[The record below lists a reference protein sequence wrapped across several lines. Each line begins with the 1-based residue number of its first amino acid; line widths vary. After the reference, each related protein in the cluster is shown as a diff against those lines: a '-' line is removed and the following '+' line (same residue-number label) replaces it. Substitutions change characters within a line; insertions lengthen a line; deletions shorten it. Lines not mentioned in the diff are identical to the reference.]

1 MNKKWYTY
9 SMAVLKRVPFQN
21 KIFYIE
27 NAPTEEGKFDTRVT
41 KTLVEKTPSR
51 LNEEEHLMKVVYR
64 YDPDWCTDIDGWSP
78 SPGIIE
84 GF

>member
-1 MNKKWYTY
+1 
-9 SMAVLKRVPFQN
+9 MAVLKRVPFYN
-21 KIFYIE
+21 KLFYIE
-27 NAPTEEGKFDTRVT
+27 SVPTEEGKFDTRTT
-41 KTLVEKTPSR
+41 KTLVEKTPNR
-51 LNEEEHLMKVVYR
+51 LNEEEHPVKVVYR

>member
-1 MNKKWYTY
+1 MT
-9 SMAVLKRVPFQN
+9 VLKRVPFHN
-21 KIFYIE
+21 KFFYIE
-27 NAPTEEGKFDTRVT
+27 SVPTEEGDSEAT
-41 KTLVEKTPSR
+41 KTPIEKIPSK

-64 YDPDWCTDIDGWSP
+64 CDPDWCTDIDGWSP

>member
-1 MNKKWYTY
+1 
-9 SMAVLKRVPFQN
+9 MAVLKRVPFHN
-21 KIFYIE
+21 ELFYIE
-27 NAPTEEGKFDTRVT
+27 NVPTEEGKFDTRAT

-51 LNEEEHLMKVVYR
+51 LDKEEHPVKVVYR

>member
-1 MNKKWYTY
+1 MT
-9 SMAVLKRVPFQN
+9 VLKRVPFHN
-21 KIFYIE
+21 ELFYIE
-27 NAPTEEGKFDTRVT
+27 NVPTEEDDSVAT
-41 KTLVEKTPSR
+41 KTPIEKTPSR
-51 LNEEEHLMKVVYR
+51 LNEEKHLMKVVYR

>member
-1 MNKKWYTY
+1 
-9 SMAVLKRVPFQN
+9 MAVLKRVPFHSEL
-21 KIFYIE
+21 FYIE
-27 NAPTEEGKFDTRVT
+27 NAPTEEGKFDTRAT

-84 GF
+84 GV

>member
-1 MNKKWYTY
+1 MT
-9 SMAVLKRVPFQN
+9 VLKRVPFHN
-21 KIFYIE
+21 KFFYIE
-27 NAPTEEGKFDTRVT
+27 NVPTEEDDSVAT
-41 KTLVEKTPSR
+41 KTPIEKTPSR
-51 LNEEEHLMKVVYR
+51 LDKEKHLMKVVYR

>member
-1 MNKKWYTY
+1 MT
-9 SMAVLKRVPFQN
+9 VLKRVPFHN
-21 KIFYIE
+21 ELFYIE
-27 NAPTEEGKFDTRVT
+27 NVPTEEAESDSRDI
-41 KTLVEKTPSR
+41 KTLVEKTPNR
-51 LNEEEHLMKVVYR
+51 LDEEEHLMRVVYR

>member
-1 MNKKWYTY
+1 MT
-9 SMAVLKRVPFQN
+9 VLKRVPFHN
-21 KIFYIE
+21 ELFYIE
-27 NAPTEEGKFDTRVT
+27 NAPTEEGDS
-41 KTLVEKTPSR
+41 EAIKTPIEKIPSK

-64 YDPDWCTDIDGWSP
+64 CDPDWCTDIDGWSP

>member
-1 MNKKWYTY
+1 
-9 SMAVLKRVPFQN
+9 MAVLKRVPFHN
-21 KIFYIE
+21 ELFYIE
-27 NAPTEEGKFDTRVT
+27 NVPTEEGKFDTRAT

-51 LNEEEHLMKVVYR
+51 LDKEEHPVKVVYR
-64 YDPDWCTDIDGWSP
+64 YDLDWCTDIDGWSP

>member
-1 MNKKWYTY
+1 MT
-9 SMAVLKRVPFQN
+9 VLKRVPFHN
-21 KIFYIE
+21 ELFYIE
-27 NAPTEEGKFDTRVT
+27 NAPTEEGDSEATR
-41 KTLVEKTPSR
+41 TLVEKIPSR
-51 LNEEEHLMKVVYR
+51 LNEEKHPMKVVYR

>member
-1 MNKKWYTY
+1 MT
-9 SMAVLKRVPFQN
+9 ALKRVPFHN
-21 KIFYIE
+21 ELFYIE
-27 NAPTEEGKFDTRVT
+27 NVPTEEDDSVAT
-41 KTLVEKTPSR
+41 KTPIEKTPSR
-51 LNEEEHLMKVVYR
+51 LDKEKHLMKVVYR

>member
-1 MNKKWYTY
+1 
-9 SMAVLKRVPFQN
+9 MAVLKRVPFPN

-27 NAPTEEGKFDTRVT
+27 NVPTEEGKSDSRDT

-64 YDPDWCTDIDGWSP
+64 HDPDWCTDIDGWSP

-84 GF
+84 GV

>member
-1 MNKKWYTY
+1 MT
-9 SMAVLKRVPFQN
+9 VLKRVPFHN
-21 KIFYIE
+21 ELFYIE
-27 NAPTEEGKFDTRVT
+27 NVPTEEDDSVAT
-41 KTLVEKTPSR
+41 KTRLEKTPSR

>member
-1 MNKKWYTY
+1 
-9 SMAVLKRVPFQN
+9 MAVLKRVPFHN
-21 KIFYIE
+21 ELFYIE
-27 NAPTEEGKFDTRVT
+27 NAPAEEGKSDSRTT

-51 LNEEEHLMKVVYR
+51 LDKEEHPVKVVYR
-64 YDPDWCTDIDGWSP
+64 YDLDWCTDIDGWSP

>member
-1 MNKKWYTY
+1 MT
-9 SMAVLKRVPFQN
+9 VLKRVPFHN
-21 KIFYIE
+21 ELFYIE
-27 NAPTEEGKFDTRVT
+27 NVPAEEGEFDTRST

-51 LNEEEHLMKVVYR
+51 LDKEEHPVKVVYR

-84 GF
+84 GV

>member
-1 MNKKWYTY
+1 
-9 SMAVLKRVPFQN
+9 MAVLKRVPFHN
-21 KIFYIE
+21 ELFYIE
-27 NAPTEEGKFDTRVT
+27 NVPTEEDDSVAT
-41 KTLVEKTPSR
+41 KTPREKTPSR
-51 LNEEEHLMKVVYR
+51 LDKEKHLMKVVYR

>member
-1 MNKKWYTY
+1 
-9 SMAVLKRVPFQN
+9 MAVLKRVPFHN

-27 NAPTEEGKFDTRVT
+27 NVPTEEGESDSRDI

-51 LNEEEHLMKVVYR
+51 LNEEKHLMKVVYR
-64 YDPDWCTDIDGWSP
+64 YDPNWCTDIDGWSP

-84 GF
+84 GV

>member
-1 MNKKWYTY
+1 MT
-9 SMAVLKRVPFQN
+9 VLKRVPFHN
-21 KIFYIE
+21 KFFYIE
-27 NAPTEEGKFDTRVT
+27 SVPTEEGDSEAT
-41 KTLVEKTPSR
+41 KTPIEKIPSR
-51 LNEEEHLMKVVYR
+51 LNEEKHLMKVVYR

>member
-1 MNKKWYTY
+1 
-9 SMAVLKRVPFQN
+9 MAVLKRVPFHN

-27 NAPTEEGKFDTRVT
+27 NVPTEEGESDSRDI

-51 LNEEEHLMKVVYR
+51 LNEEKHLMKVVYR
-64 YDPDWCTDIDGWSP
+64 YDPNWCTDIDGWSP

>member
-1 MNKKWYTY
+1 MT
-9 SMAVLKRVPFQN
+9 VLKRVPFHN
-21 KIFYIE
+21 ELFYIE
-27 NAPTEEGKFDTRVT
+27 NVPTEEGESDSVAT
-41 KTLVEKTPSR
+41 KTPIEKTPSR
-51 LNEEEHLMKVVYR
+51 LDKEKHLMKVVYR

>member
-1 MNKKWYTY
+1 MT
-9 SMAVLKRVPFQN
+9 VLKRVPFHN
-21 KIFYIE
+21 ELFYIE
-27 NAPTEEGKFDTRVT
+27 NVPTEEGESDSEAT

-64 YDPDWCTDIDGWSP
+64 YDSDWCTDIDGWSP